1 MHTPIQARKL
11 GKLPP
16 RHDYRTLHF
25 ANYAG
30 GQLPPPPA
38 SCAWSGRVASW
49 PMMLND
55 QLGDCA
61 IAGPGHQI
69 EAWTANAGAEFT
81 PTDDQILAA
90 YSAVS
95 GYDPQTGTG
104 DNGCVELDV
113 LNYWRTTGIAGH
125 TIGAFVA
132 LEPRSRQQIMEG
144 VWLFGGIYIGLA
156 LPLSAQNQQVWS
168 APVAP
173 WLAQMLPQYQPGS
186 WGGHAVYVVD
196 YDQHGLTC
204 VTWGTLQ
211 RMTWAFL
218 ETYCEEAWGIVSQ
231 DWIDG
236 AGQAP
241 SGFDLAALTAD
252 LQAVTE

>member
-1 MHTPIQARKL
+1 VQTSIPSRKL

-16 RHDYRTLHF
+16 RHDRRTLHF
-25 ANYAG
+25 ANYVRD
-30 GQLPPPPA
+30 QLPQPPA
-38 SCAWSGRVASW
+38 SCAWSGKVASW

-55 QLGDCA
+55 RLGDCA

-95 GYDPQTGTG
+95 GYDPATGAG

-113 LNYWRTTGIAGH
+113 LNYWRANGIAGH
-125 TIGAFVA
+125 KIGAFVA
-132 LEPRSRQQIMEG
+132 LEPRNHQQVQEG
-144 VWLFGGIYIGLA
+144 LWLFGGVYIGLS

-173 WLAQMLPQYQPGS
+173 WLAHMLPQYQPGS

-196 YDQHGLTC
+196 YDQRGLTC
-204 VTWGTLQ
+204 VTWGALQ
-211 RMTWAFL
+211 RMTWSFL
-218 ETYCEEAWGIVSQ
+218 DTYCDEAWGIVSQ
-231 DWIDG
+231 DWIEQS
-236 AGQAP
+236 GQAP

-252 LQAVTE
+252 LAELAG